1 MKQANTL
8 KREGAAD
15 TLSSVCGHMRKSS
28 PRLEGGTLQVFLK
41 NCKARKKA
49 WELSSSFLLFL
60 LEKVSGVEL
69 SQTKSFGRCSS

>member
-8 KREGAAD
+8 KREGAPD

-41 NCKARKKA
+41 NCKVRKKA
-49 WELSSSFLLFL
+49 LSSSFLLFL

-69 SQTKSFGRCSS
+69 SQTKSFGR